1 MRTKFI
7 DCNTLEVIDSKG
19 RSFLIS
25 PQDEELVQRY
35 TWYVSNRGYVERKDW
50 AKGRN
55 ITRRLHRAIIIN
67 AEMVDH
73 INGDRT
79 DNRRINLRA
88 CTRSQNAMNT
98 KIPSDNKFGYKG
110 IIRRMDE
117 LGRVVVP
124 IEIRNQFN
132 IAEKDPIEIYVEGE
146 KIVLK
151 KKFLLK
157 SSRIL
162 FLIRISL

>member
-7 DCNTLEVIDSKG
+7 DCDTLEVIDSKG
-19 RSFLIS
+19 RSFFIS

-110 IIRRMDE
+110 IIRRMEQNYKDRDVF
-117 LGRVVVP
+117 RVVIQIDKKRINVGTY
-124 IEIRNQFN
+124 FN
-132 IAEKDPIEIYVEGE
+132 LAEAADARIAVEKKYYGE
-146 KIVLK
+146 Y
-151 KKFLLK
+151 
-157 SSRIL
+157 R
-162 FLIRISL
+162 REYANE